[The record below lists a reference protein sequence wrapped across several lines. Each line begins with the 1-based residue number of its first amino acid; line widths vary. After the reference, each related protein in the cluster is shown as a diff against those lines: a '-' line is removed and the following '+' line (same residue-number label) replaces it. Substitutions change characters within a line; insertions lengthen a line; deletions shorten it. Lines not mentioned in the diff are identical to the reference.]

1 MIDAIKF
8 ASQNKKEDVRN
19 VRAVA
24 NERGFHKFSV
34 ADCES
39 NPDWVRINGA
49 KGEFLFEGE
58 CYGGNVW
65 REGEQFFS
73 FADGKILQHNSQLDA
88 RMAVANA
95 QH

>member
-1 MIDAIKF
+1 MIDAMKF
-8 ASQNKKEDVRN
+8 ASQRAGEDALN
-19 VRAVA
+19 PRAIA
-24 NERGFHKFSV
+24 NERGFYKFQV